1 MASLVIVNQIDVA
14 DLAGEESEYDTP
26 VPGHSHCPED
36 LSFAGQR
43 MQPPARHVEVLGRD
57 GRLQRSQNSRN
68 AKQAVLRQ
76 AGGVA
81 SLDPAPQ
88 PLGADRHPAVFP
100 GLPESVAATRMG

>member
-14 DLAGEESEYDTP
+14 DLAGDESEYDTP
-26 VPGHSHCPED
+26 VPGHRHCPED

-57 GRLQRSQNSRN
+57 GRLQRSQNGRD
-68 AKQAVLRQ
+68 AKQ

-88 PLGADRHPAVFP
+88 PLVADRHPAVFP